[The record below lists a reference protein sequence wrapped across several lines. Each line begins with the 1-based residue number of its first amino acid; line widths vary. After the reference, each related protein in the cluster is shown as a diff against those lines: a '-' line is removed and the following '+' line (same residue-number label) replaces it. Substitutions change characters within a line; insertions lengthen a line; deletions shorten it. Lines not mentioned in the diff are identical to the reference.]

1 MSPYNPLCL
10 ILFKSI
16 FFKRYIFRKIYI
28 KNNEYIYILKM
39 KDYVKR
45 AIDNYRNKHKESYLE
60 YQKEQYRKRKMEDK
74 RMKEFKVFCNIQ
86 II

>member
-1 MSPYNPLCL
+1 
-10 ILFKSI
+10 
-16 FFKRYIFRKIYI
+16 
-28 KNNEYIYILKM
+28 M

>member
-1 MSPYNPLCL
+1 
-10 ILFKSI
+10 
-16 FFKRYIFRKIYI
+16 
-28 KNNEYIYILKM
+28 M

-45 AIDNYRNKHKESYLE
+45 AIDNYRNKDKEAYLL

-74 RMKEFKVFCNIQ
+74 RMKEFKVFCNMG